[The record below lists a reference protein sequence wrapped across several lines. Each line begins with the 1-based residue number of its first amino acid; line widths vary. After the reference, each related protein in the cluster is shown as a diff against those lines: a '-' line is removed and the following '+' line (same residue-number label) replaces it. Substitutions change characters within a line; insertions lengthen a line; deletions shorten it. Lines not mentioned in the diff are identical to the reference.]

1 MNCAVDAGIYFA
13 AFYGAE
19 GTCCLRAAWGVCLSA
34 LGWKWSYMCVCVFM
48 GLENALTLAIQ
59 THISPQ
65 SPRTS
70 SLHLAYSLPHHAGE
84 FEY

>member
-1 MNCAVDAGIYFA
+1 MQVFILLLFMGLKGLA
-13 AFYGAE
+13 ASVLPGVFVYQPWDGSGAI
-19 GTCCLRAAWGVCLSA
+19 CV
-34 LGWKWSYMCVCVFM
+34 CVCVFM